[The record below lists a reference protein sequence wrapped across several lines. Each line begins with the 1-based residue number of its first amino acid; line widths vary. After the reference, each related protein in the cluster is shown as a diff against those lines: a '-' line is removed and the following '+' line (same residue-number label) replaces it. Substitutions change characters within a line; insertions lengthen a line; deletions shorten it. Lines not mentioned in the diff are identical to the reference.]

1 MTTSLRTNISELGR
15 RSRINLRIMTHTRR
29 RVPAFVVHAR
39 LHTQI
44 VSSLPASVIYQ
55 DTEAPEV
62 VVGNR
67 FESPDALP
75 ADANIN

>member
-1 MTTSLRTNISELGR
+1 MHN
-15 RSRINLRIMTHTRR
+15 H
-29 RVPAFVVHAR
+29 VHANASR
-39 LHTQI
+39 ASPPCVRNYTRK
-44 VSSLPASVIYQ
+44 SRSASVIYQ

-67 FESPDALP
+67 FEIPGAVP